1 MGHSDH
7 IAPAMLNILEELPV
21 KLLDFSAL
29 YLNSARTPEEACIQM
44 FREARQATPSIV
56 YIPRIM
62 SWWEVAMETLR
73 GTFTSVL
80 NSLPPDLPLLV
91 LATTEYATGK
101 GCDLWSLGVWFT
113 VSVNRYHLIYSLVLF
128 VHPFYLS
135 IPYFFIFIRPF
146 HSANLPESLTQLFP
160 AVNSTCYMTTPPL
173 LHDRESFF
181 YDILLKKPLQNPPDK
196 PVKSTG
202 KTSFM

>member
-29 YLNSARTPEEACIQM
+29 YLNSARTPEEACIQL

-101 GCDLWSLGVWFT
+101 
-113 VSVNRYHLIYSLVLF
+113 SVACGY
-128 VHPFYLS
+128 
-135 IPYFFIFIRPF
+135 
-146 HSANLPESLTQLFP
+146 
-160 AVNSTCYMTTPPL
+160 
-173 LHDRESFF
+173 
-181 YDILLKKPLQNPPDK
+181 
-196 PVKSTG
+196 
-202 KTSFM
+202 